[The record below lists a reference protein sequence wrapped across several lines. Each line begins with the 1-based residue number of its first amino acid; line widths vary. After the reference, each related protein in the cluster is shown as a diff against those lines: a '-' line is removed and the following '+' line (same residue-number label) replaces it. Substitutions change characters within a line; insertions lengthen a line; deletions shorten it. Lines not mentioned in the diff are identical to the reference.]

1 MSQIKIPN
9 EGQGS
14 SGDLEGTA
22 VRREGATSKDLGF

>member
-1 MSQIKIPN
+1 MSQVKSPS

-22 VRREGATSKDLGF
+22 VRREGAASKDLGF